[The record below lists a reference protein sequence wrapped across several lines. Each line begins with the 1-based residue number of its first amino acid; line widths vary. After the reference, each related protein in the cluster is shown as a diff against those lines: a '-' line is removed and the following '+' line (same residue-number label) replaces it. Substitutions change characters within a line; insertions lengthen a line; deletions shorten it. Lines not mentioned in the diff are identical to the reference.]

1 MQYTTEELQTILDLH
16 KKWLYN
22 MEEGKRA
29 DLRGANL
36 RGADMSGA
44 DLIDADLIRADMSD
58 ADLRFA
64 DLSDADLRFANLR
77 GANLRFAN
85 LSDAKNIPEIA
96 CEDFMKS
103 RVCDSFSPDK
113 AYNHQL

>member
-29 DLRGANL
+29 DLRFANL
-36 RGADMSGA
+36 R
-44 DLIDADLIRADMSD
+44 
-58 ADLRFA
+58 FA
-64 DLSDADLRFANLR
+64 NLSDADLRFANLS
-77 GANLRFAN
+77 G
-85 LSDAKNIPEIA
+85 AKNIPEIS
-96 CEDFMKS
+96 CEDFVKRRYS
-103 RVCDSFSPDK
+103 ESSSPDK

>member
-29 DLRGANL
+29 DLRGADL
-36 RGADMSGA
+36 RGAN
-44 DLIDADLIRADMSD
+44 
-58 ADLRFA
+58 
-64 DLSDADLRFANLR
+64 LRFANLSD
-77 GANLRFAN
+77 ADLRFAN
-85 LSDAKNIPEIA
+85 LSDAKNIPEIS
-96 CEDFMKS
+96 CEDFMKR

>member
-1 MQYTTEELQTILDLH
+1 MRGTSCSTRQKNFKLLLIST

-22 MEEGKRA
+22 KEEGKRA
-29 DLRGANL
+29 DLRFANL
-36 RGADMSGA
+36 R
-44 DLIDADLIRADMSD
+44 
-58 ADLRFA
+58 FA
-64 DLSDADLRFANLR
+64 NLSDADLRFANLR
-77 GANLRFAN
+77 G
-85 LSDAKNIPEIA
+85 AKNIPEIA

>member
-22 MEEGKRA
+22 KEEGKRA
-29 DLRGANL
+29 NLRGANL
-36 RGADMSGA
+36 RFAYLRFA
-44 DLIDADLIRADMSD
+44 YLRFADMSD

-64 DLSDADLRFANLR
+64 DLSDADLRFANLS
-77 GANLRFAN
+77 G
-85 LSDAKNIPEIA
+85 AKNIPEIA

>member
-22 MEEGKRA
+22 KEEGKRA
-29 DLRGANL
+29 N
-36 RGADMSGA
+36 
-44 DLIDADLIRADMSD
+44 
-58 ADLRFA
+58 
-64 DLSDADLRFANLR
+64 LRFANLR
-77 GANLRFAN
+77 FADMSGANLRFAN

>member
-1 MQYTTEELQTILDLH
+1 MLYTTEELQTILDLH

-22 MEEGKRA
+22 KEEGKRA

-36 RGADMSGA
+36 RGANLRGA
-44 DLIDADLIRADMSD
+44 DLRFAYLRFANLRRADMSD

-64 DLSDADLRFANLR
+64 DLSDAD
-77 GANLRFAN
+77 LRFAN

>member
-1 MQYTTEELQTILDLH
+1 MQYTTEELQTTLDLH

-22 MEEGKRA
+22 KEEGKRA
-29 DLRGANL
+29 DL
-36 RGADMSGA
+36 
-44 DLIDADLIRADMSD
+44 SD

-64 DLSDADLRFANLR
+64 DLSDANLRF
-77 GANLRFAN
+77 ANLRFAN
-85 LSDAKNIPEIA
+85 LSDADLRFANLRGAKNIPEIA

>member
-1 MQYTTEELQTILDLH
+1 MQYTTEELQTTLDLH

-22 MEEGKRA
+22 KEEGKLA

-36 RGADMSGA
+36 
-44 DLIDADLIRADMSD
+44 LC
-58 ADLRFA
+58 ADLRDANLRFANLRGA

-77 GANLRFAN
+77 G
-85 LSDAKNIPEIA
+85 AKNIPEIA

>member
-1 MQYTTEELQTILDLH
+1 MKYTTEELQTILDLH

-22 MEEGKRA
+22 KEEGKRA

-36 RGADMSGA
+36 R
-44 DLIDADLIRADMSD
+44 D

-64 DLSDADLRFANLR
+64 NLRFANLSDADLRFANLS
-77 GANLRFAN
+77 G
-85 LSDAKNIPEIA
+85 AKNIPEIA